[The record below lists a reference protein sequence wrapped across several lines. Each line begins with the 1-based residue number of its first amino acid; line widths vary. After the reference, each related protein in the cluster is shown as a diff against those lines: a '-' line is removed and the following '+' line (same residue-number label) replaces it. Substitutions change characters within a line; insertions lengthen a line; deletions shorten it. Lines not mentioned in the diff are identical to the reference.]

1 MKKILMAASILTAI
15 QGVASAQEFTGR
27 GTTAAVG
34 GSIAGISP
42 QNLSGTRASDCVECH
57 TEIFPFEKPETCG
70 RSFFPFS
77 SSSKKDCWQKDEL
90 SNDTDIL
97 TRENGKIR
105 RLYRFEMP
113 WRGFIYLL
121 PAEKGTRSP
130 HYVLEKL
137 K

>member
-1 MKKILMAASILTAI
+1 MKKILIIASILT
-15 QGVASAQEFTGR
+15 GFHGLASAQEFTGR
-27 GTTAAVG
+27 STTDIVG
-34 GSIAGISP
+34 GNVAGDSNL
-42 QNLSGTRASDCVECH
+42 NLSVALASECVECH
-57 TEIFPFEKPETCG
+57 TEIFPFKRPETCE

-77 SSSKKDCWQKDEL
+77 SSEKDCWKKEDL
-90 SNDTDIL
+90 NDDTDIL

-121 PAEKGTRSP
+121 PAEKGTRNP
-130 HYVLEKL
+130 HYVLEEL